1 MFLNNNNFTELSGQS
16 KESEFTL
23 SLFPFGL
30 NTYFPVNASI
40 TPYPPDVP
48 GKNASINA
56 FDLSN
61 ISSTNN
67 VLPENITVTN
77 GISLS
82 CSLILLITWRSKSL
96 KLRLRLGLCGPFK

>member
-1 MFLNNNNFTELSGQS
+1 MFLNNHNFTEFSGQS

-48 GKNASINA
+48 GKNASNTALDSVKI
-56 FDLSN
+56 LSMN
-61 ISSTNN
+61 IG
-67 VLPENITVTN
+67 LPANKIVTK
-77 GISLS
+77 GIFLS
-82 CSLILLITWRSKSL
+82 YYLILLIT
-96 KLRLRLGLCGPFK
+96 